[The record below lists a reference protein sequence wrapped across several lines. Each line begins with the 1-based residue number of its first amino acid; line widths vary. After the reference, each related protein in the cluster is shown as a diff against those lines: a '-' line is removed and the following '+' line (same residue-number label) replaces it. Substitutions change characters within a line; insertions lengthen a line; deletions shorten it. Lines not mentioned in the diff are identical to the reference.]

1 MHKDPLALVP
11 EILLLLGA
19 VVTLLT
25 GSFLPRGRQWIA
37 RAAAAAALVGSLVAA
52 ALAAP
57 GTDRTVYAGTYA
69 LDGATDAVR
78 VVVPAAALT
87 VLALAGGRV
96 RGDRRETEFCVL
108 VLLGSLG
115 SVLLAGASDLL
126 LLAVAYLLASI
137 PLYALAGWGRDARGA
152 EAALKLYL
160 LGVLLGI
167 TMLLGTAVLYGLGG
181 ATDYATLAD
190 GLDGAPRAALVVG
203 TVALLAGPLFKAG
216 AVPAHFWVPDAASG
230 ATVPAAAFLTTVPK
244 IGALVALYRV
254 LTVLPEQA
262 ADWRLLLAVLA
273 AASMT
278 LGNLAAFAQ
287 TDPLRLLGYSTI
299 SQVGYLLMALAVVER
314 ADALRALL
322 LYLAAYAATNLGVFA
337 VAAALPRLRTLAAY
351 RGLGRHR
358 PWLAAALTVCLLGLV
373 GTPPTAVFT
382 GKLTVFSA
390 TWDGGAAWLVVVAA
404 VNTLASLF
412 YYLRWIAPALSVG
425 APGPRPEPAENGD
438 GEDDGGDGHEGHGQ
452 TAATAV
458 PERWAAGTALAAAAA
473 TLVLGAGAGW
483 VLSLLSGTLVR

>member
-1 MHKDPLALVP
+1 MHKEPLALVP
-11 EILLLLGA
+11 EILLLIGA
-19 VVTLLT
+19 VATLLT

-37 RAAAAAALVGSLVAA
+37 RAAAGTMLAASLVAA

-57 GTDRTVYAGTYA
+57 GADRTVYAGTYA
-69 LDGATDAVR
+69 LDGATDAAR
-78 VVVPAAALT
+78 VIVPAAALS
-87 VLALAGGRV
+87 VLTLASGRV

-115 SVLLAGASDLL
+115 AVLLAGASDLL

-181 ATDYATLAD
+181 ATDYAALAE
-190 GLDGAPRAALVVG
+190 GLSGAPRAALAVG

-216 AVPAHFWVPDAASG
+216 AVPAHFWVPDAVSG

-254 LTVLPEQA
+254 LTVLPEQVLE
-262 ADWRLLLAVLA
+262 WRVLLAAVA
-273 AASMT
+273 VSTMT

-299 SQVGYLLMALAVVER
+299 SQAGYLLMALAVAGR
-314 ADALRALL
+314 ADALRSLL
-322 LYLAAYAATNLGVFA
+322 LYLAAYAVTNLGAFA
-337 VAAALPRLRTLAAY
+337 VAAALPNLRTLAAY

-373 GTPPTAVFT
+373 GTPPTAVFM

-390 TWDGGAAWLVVVAA
+390 TWDGGMAWLVAIAA
-404 VNTLASLF
+404 LNTLVSLF
-412 YYLRWIAPALSVG
+412 YYLRWIAPALSIHR
-425 APGPRPEPAENGD
+425 PGPPPQGAGPPGGNG
-438 GEDDGGDGHEGHGQ
+438 EQREV
-452 TAATAV
+452 TAAAE
-458 PERWAAGTALAAAAA
+458 PESWAAGTAVAAASA
-473 TLVLGAGAGW
+473 TLVLGAGTGW
-483 VLSLLSGTLVR
+483 VLGLLSDTLVR

>member
-1 MHKDPLALVP
+1 MHKDPLALLP
-11 EILLLLGA
+11 EILLLFGA
-19 VVTLLT
+19 VAALLA
-25 GSFLPRGRQWIA
+25 GSFLPRRCQWAA
-37 RAAAAAALVGSLVAA
+37 RAGAAA
-52 ALAAP
+52 ALAASLAAAVFSAP
-57 GTDRTVYAGTYA
+57 GEDRTVYAGTYA

-78 VVVPAAALT
+78 VIVPAAALT
-87 VLALAGGRV
+87 VLALASGRV

-115 SVLLAGASDLL
+115 TVLLAGASDLL

-181 ATDYATLAD
+181 ATDYAALAD
-190 GLDGAPRAALVVG
+190 GLSGAPRAALAVG

-216 AVPAHFWVPDAASG
+216 AVPTHFWVPDAASG

-262 ADWRLLLAVLA
+262 LEWRVLPAVLA
-273 AASMT
+273 VATMT

-299 SQVGYLLMALAVVER
+299 SQAGYLLMALAVAGR
-314 ADALRALL
+314 AEALRALL
-322 LYLAAYAATNLGVFA
+322 LYLAAYAVTNLGAFA
-337 VAAALPRLRTLAAY
+337 VAAALPHLRTLEAY
-351 RGLGRHR
+351 RGLGRRR
-358 PWLAAALTVCLLGLV
+358 PLLAAALTVCLLGLV
-373 GTPPTAVFT
+373 GTPPTAVFM

-390 TWDGGAAWLVVVAA
+390 TWDGGMAWLTVAAA
-404 VNTLASLF
+404 VNTVASLF
-412 YYLRWIAPALSVG
+412 YYLRWIAPALSISR
-425 APGPRPEPAENGD
+425 PGPPPQDAGASGGSEERK
-438 GEDDGGDGHEGHGQ
+438 GE
-452 TAATAV
+452 
-458 PERWAAGTALAAAAA
+458 RAA

-483 VLSLLSGTLVR
+483 VLGALSDTLVR

>member
-1 MHKDPLALVP
+1 MHKEPLALLP

-19 VVTLLT
+19 VAALLA
-25 GSFLPRGRQWIA
+25 GSFLPRRRQWAA
-37 RAAAAAALVGSLVAA
+37 RAGAAA
-52 ALAAP
+52 ALAASLAAAVVLAP
-57 GTDRTVYAGTYA
+57 GDDRTVYAGTYA

-78 VVVPAAALT
+78 VIVPAAALT
-87 VLALAGGRV
+87 VLALASGRV

-115 SVLLAGASDLL
+115 AVLLAGTSDLL

-181 ATDYATLAD
+181 ATDYAALAD
-190 GLDGAPRAALVVG
+190 GLPGAPKAALAVG

-262 ADWRLLLAVLA
+262 LQWRVLLAVLA
-273 AASMT
+273 VATMT

-287 TDPLRLLGYSTI
+287 RDPLRLLGYSTI
-299 SQVGYLLMALAVVER
+299 SQAGYLLMAVAVAGR
-314 ADALRALL
+314 AEALRSLL
-322 LYLAAYAATNLGVFA
+322 LYLAAYAVTNLGAFA
-337 VAAALPRLRTLAAY
+337 VAAALPTSRTLEAY
-351 RGLGRHR
+351 RGLGRRR
-358 PWLAAALTVCLLGLV
+358 PLLAAALTVCLLGLV
-373 GTPPTAVFT
+373 GTPPTAVFM
-382 GKLTVFSA
+382 GKLTIFSA
-390 TWDGGAAWLVVVAA
+390 TWDGGMAWLAVVAA
-404 VNTLASLF
+404 VNTVASLF
-412 YYLRWIAPALSVG
+412 YYLRWIAPALSIRG
-425 APGPRPEPAENGD
+425 PGPSPRDAGPSGGNGRQR
-438 GEDDGGDGHEGHGQ
+438 EA
-452 TAATAV
+452 TAATAGPG
-458 PERWAAGTALAAAAA
+458 PERWAAGTAVTAASA

-483 VLSLLSGTLVR
+483 VLGALSDTLVR

>member
-1 MHKDPLALVP
+1 MHKEPLALLP
-11 EILLLLGA
+11 EILLLFGA
-19 VVTLLT
+19 VVTLLA
-25 GSFLPRGRQWIA
+25 GSFLPRRRQWAA
-37 RAAAAAALVGSLVAA
+37 RTGAAA
-52 ALAAP
+52 ALAASLIAAVVLAP
-57 GTDRTVYAGTYA
+57 GDDRTVYAGTYA

-78 VVVPAAALT
+78 VIVPAAALT
-87 VLALAGGRV
+87 VLALASGRV

-115 SVLLAGASDLL
+115 AVLLAGASDLL

-181 ATDYATLAD
+181 ATDYAALAD
-190 GLDGAPRAALVVG
+190 GLPGAPRAALAVG

-230 ATVPAAAFLTTVPK
+230 ATVPAAAFLTTIPK

-254 LTVLPEQA
+254 LTVLPEQ
-262 ADWRLLLAVLA
+262 DLRWRVLLAVVA
-273 AASMT
+273 VATMT

-287 TDPLRLLGYSTI
+287 RDPLRLLGYSTI
-299 SQVGYLLMALAVVER
+299 SQAGYLLMAVAVAGR
-314 ADALRALL
+314 AEALRSLL
-322 LYLAAYAATNLGVFA
+322 LYLAAYAVTNLGAFA
-337 VAAALPRLRTLAAY
+337 VTAALPDSRTLEAY
-351 RGLGRHR
+351 RGLGRRR
-358 PWLAAALTVCLLGLV
+358 PLLAAALTVCLLGLV
-373 GTPPTAVFT
+373 GTPPTAVFM

-390 TWDGGAAWLVVVAA
+390 TWDGGMAWLAAVAA
-404 VNTLASLF
+404 VNTVASLF
-412 YYLRWIAPALSVG
+412 YYLRWIAPALSIRG
-425 APGPRPEPAENGD
+425 PGPSPRDAGPSGGD
-438 GEDDGGDGHEGHGQ
+438 GERQEGV
-452 TAATAV
+452 AATAE
-458 PERWAAGTALAAAAA
+458 PERWAAGTAVAAASA

-483 VLSLLSGTLVR
+483 VLGVLSDTLVR